1 MTEVAV
7 VGFVLRQCSSLIQ
20 TKARRG
26 RTFTFG
32 FKIECWI
39 GWSCR
44 QRRAWQDPQ
53 QLMTTA
59 SFWFDLEV

>member
-1 MTEVAV
+1 MAEVAV

-44 QRRAWQDPQ
+44 QHRAWQDPSC
-53 QLMTTA
+53 LA
-59 SFWFDLEV
+59 RSSAAHDHC